1 MSLELIH
8 FIACEQMTAFSSA
21 RQVPVLHDMSTN
33 KIKKSNKKVV
43 IKQKREEKVRF
54 GTYAF
59 KLAANAA
66 CWS

>member
-1 MSLELIH
+1 
-8 FIACEQMTAFSSA
+8 MTAFSSA

-66 CWS
+66 CCS